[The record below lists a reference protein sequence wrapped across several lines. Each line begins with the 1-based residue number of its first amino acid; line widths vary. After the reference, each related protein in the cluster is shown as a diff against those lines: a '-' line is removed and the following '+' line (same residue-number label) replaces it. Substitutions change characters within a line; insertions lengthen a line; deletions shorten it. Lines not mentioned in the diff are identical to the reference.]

1 MANKLGMEVIAEGVE
16 NETQRLF
23 LELNN
28 CYLFQGYLIGRPLP
42 IAEIDQFPE
51 QANWGRA

>member
-23 LELNN
+23 LDLNN